1 MKLMTAREE
10 RLDCREKVLPIAVR
24 ATLRPSL
31 SGSLLLGLALCG
43 LGSAAWANAISDL
56 GTIGGTNTYARGVNA
71 VGDVLV
77 GYSSPSGIA
86 FRWTQADGMVDLG
99 NLGGASAYA
108 MGVNAAGNVV
118 VGYSSTAGGATRAF
132 RWTQAGGMDDIGVL
146 TGGSYSQA
154 YAVNAAGDV
163 VVGYGDT
170 TGGHTHAFRWTGGT
184 MTDLGTLGGND
195 SYAQAVN
202 AAGDVVVGYGSTTG
216 GDTHAFRWAGGI
228 MTDLGTLGGSISYA
242 NAVNAAGNVVVGES
256 QVAGDTSCTAFRWTE
271 ADGMVSLG
279 TLTGDSAS
287 YASGINAA
295 GDVVVGYSSGS
306 ENRAFRWT
314 ETGGMQSVNDWLAD
328 HGVDVVGSTPSY
340 AYGVSDDGNTVVG
353 TLANGHVYLARV
365 GPSAG
370 MIDVAAFSEGLGR
383 VANSGLL
390 AINDANLVM
399 NGLHSQP
406 MRTLLAEGR
415 TSAWLGGD
423 IGRHDS
429 RAYDTDQGMAEIGF
443 GHRFNSTLQ
452 LNLSAG
458 RTYSKASTGLG
469 GRTRT
474 QSSYVMPELIVSL
487 PASVHATFSAYYG
500 EGRSHIDRVYD
511 NAGTLERSSAEPG
524 LTSIGA
530 KLRVDW
536 LDAFKLGTT
545 SVTPYASLSYMET
558 RMDGYEER
566 GVAFPVVWD
575 KRTDKA
581 TTAHIGLDAVRSLTA
596 ATTLL
601 GRVEVGHRFEDKGA
615 STSGQIVGV
624 SGFNFA
630 GQDIKQNWLRLGA
643 GVETK
648 LGAGILGAMLNVT
661 TQGEAPSY
669 WLSAS
674 YRWVF

>member
-154 YAVNAAGDV
+154 Y
-163 VVGYGDT
+163 
-170 TGGHTHAFRWTGGT
+170 
-184 MTDLGTLGGND
+184 
-195 SYAQAVN
+195 AVN

-643 GVETK
+643 GVQTK
-648 LGAGILGAMLNVT
+648 LAAGILGAMLNVT